1 MTGSSLIPIVVPVMA
16 FVAMAFWLGLV
27 FYADSHPGY
36 RSRKP
41 AARSR
46 TEMATSD
53 GSVLDSAVLQ
63 APENAGPTLTGP
75 RDHERISE
83 PALVGPAPSAP

>member
-1 MTGSSLIPIVVPVMA
+1 MA

-36 RSRKP
+36 RSRKS
-41 AARSR
+41 AAKSR
-46 TEMATSD
+46 TKKAASD
-53 GSVLDSAVLQ
+53 GSMLETAVLQ
-63 APENAGPTLTGP
+63 APENAGSTLTGP